1 MGKGMEIP
9 REHRMMMRDTSR
21 QSLTTFSEEGTSG
34 VWFVFSYD
42 NGSYSSG
49 VCYQNQCILSLLR
62 GGILWYT
69 VVYYGILWY
78 TVIYCDI
85 LWYTVIYCGIL

>member
-49 VCYQNQCILSLLR
+49 VCTCI
-62 GGILWYT
+62 Y
-69 VVYYGILWY
+69 VVFI
-78 TVIYCDI
+78 
-85 LWYTVIYCGIL
+85 

>member
-9 REHRMMMRDTSR
+9 REHRMLMRDTSR

-34 VWFVFSYD
+34 VWFVLSYD
-42 NGSYSSG
+42 NGSCSNG
-49 VCYQNQCILSLLR
+49 VHIVINVFFHCS
-62 GGILWYT
+62 
-69 VVYYGILWY
+69 VVVY

-85 LWYTVIYCGIL
+85 L